1 MRSLIWS
8 LTPNLRHRGQI
19 NGNAAS
25 GGRASNALLAVLAV
39 LAVVEVK
46 GWKRLLLPAALSTV
60 MLLGKV
66 A

>member
-1 MRSLIWS
+1 
-8 LTPNLRHRGQI
+8 LRHRGQI
-19 NGNAAS
+19 SGNAAS
-25 GGRASNALLAVLAV
+25 GGSEGKASNALLAVLAV